1 MAAIGSTGS
10 IGAGTGADIETSKK
24 QTEKTEQ
31 VASKETFLQLLV
43 AQIKNQNPL
52 SPADGVQFL
61 TQLAQFTELEQ
72 LMDMRT
78 DLSKIRESL
87 TAPAK
92 TEETGKSTSSEPPAG
107 TEPTGS
113 GS

>member
-1 MAAIGSTGS
+1 MVAPTGTTS
-10 IGAGTGADIETSKK
+10 NTYSDAGTTAAPTSN
-24 QTEKTEQ
+24 QQ
-31 VASKETFLQLLV
+31 LASKETFLQLLV

-72 LMDMRT
+72 LIDMRA

-87 TAPAK
+87 TAEA
-92 TEETGKSTSSEPPAG
+92 SENSGG
-107 TEPTGS
+107 TDMS
-113 GS
+113 DKAA